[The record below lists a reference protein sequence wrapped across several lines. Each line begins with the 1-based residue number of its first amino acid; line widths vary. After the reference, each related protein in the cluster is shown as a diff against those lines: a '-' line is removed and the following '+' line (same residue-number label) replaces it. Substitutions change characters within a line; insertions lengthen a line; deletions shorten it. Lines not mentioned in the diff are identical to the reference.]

1 MSDDDGKADGMKT
14 WGIILHGG
22 AGEIAD
28 AWKDRAREG
37 CLAALVAGRTILM
50 SGGSALD
57 AAEAAVRALED
68 DDAFNAG
75 YGSVLNSDGD
85 VEMDAA
91 VMDGE
96 TLNVG
101 GVGAVTGVRHPVSV
115 ARLMLTERP
124 TLLVADGARRFAQTN
139 GAELCDSA
147 EMVAPRRKESFA
159 RDVEANAHDTV
170 GCVALDM
177 NGHLAVATST
187 GGLSGK
193 MPGRVGDSPLPG
205 CGFYADDQI
214 GALAFSGHGE
224 FISRTALAAR
234 LLANIP
240 VLGPQRA
247 CEEAARYMVNR
258 VGGEVGGIVLDK
270 SGRVGWAHES
280 RDFAVAFATSR
291 DPEPKAYLSKSEE
304 AS

>member
-1 MSDDDGKADGMKT
+1 MKT

-22 AGEIAD
+22 AGNIAD
-28 AWKDRAREG
+28 EWKDRAREG
-37 CLAALVAGRTILM
+37 CLAALEAGRTILL

-75 YGSVLNSDGD
+75 YGSVLNTDGD
-85 VEMDAA
+85 AEMDAA

-96 TLNVG
+96 TLNIG
-101 GVGAVTGVRHPVSV
+101 AVGAVMGVRHPVSV

-124 TLLVADGARRFAQTN
+124 TLLVAGGARRFAEAK
-139 GAELCDSA
+139 GAELCDPA
-147 EMVAPRRKESFA
+147 EMVAPRRKESFE
-159 RDVEANAHDTV
+159 RDVQANAHDTV

-177 NGHLAVATST
+177 NGHVAVATST

-193 MPGRVGDSPLPG
+193 MPGRVGDAPLPG
-205 CGFYADDQI
+205 CGFLADDQI
-214 GALAFSGHGE
+214 GGLAFSGHGE

-234 LLANIP
+234 LLTNIP
-240 VLGPQRA
+240 VMGPQRA
-247 CEEAARYMVNR
+247 CDEATKYMTSR

-270 SGRVGWAHES
+270 SGRVGWSHES

-291 DPEPKAYLSKSEE
+291 DPEPKAYMTKSEE